1 MHSHKFLL
9 VDMIFMDHELP
20 GSLQGLAHIR
30 KVLTDLLEPVLDI
43 FPVSTLLS
51 HPLLPLFPATFL
63 PPFFQHHLSR
73 IDLSVFLQTKF
84 FSEKH
89 VHNLGES
96 KTKNQVNDKRK
107 CIFLSAPQSEFPP
120 AKQRIVSSAGD
131 ALHVSSAGDVFH
143 STSQFF
149 PRCLSCG
156 VFHAK

>member
-43 FPVSTLLS
+43 FPLSTLLS

-84 FSEKH
+84 FLRSMYTIWASPKP
-89 VHNLGES
+89 
-96 KTKNQVNDKRK
+96 KTRLMIKENAS
-107 CIFLSAPQSEFPP
+107 F
-120 AKQRIVSSAGD
+120 
-131 ALHVSSAGDVFH
+131 
-143 STSQFF
+143 
-149 PRCLSCG
+149 
-156 VFHAK
+156 